1 MEQVKDAL
9 DGGITF
15 LQLREKD
22 LEYDAFL
29 QEAIEM
35 AKLSRKYG
43 VPFVINDEVEIAFKC
58 GADGV
63 HVGQEDMACRNA
75 RDILGPDKII
85 GVSVHNVKEALKAQ
99 ADGADYL
106 GLGAV
111 KATPTKTDARVVEF
125 EEIKKVCDAVNIPW
139 RSHRRDQKKDNM
151 MELKGSHVNADRSWS
166 LPFSEPRTLRKRDGR
181 MRKKAE
187 ELRIR

>member
-43 VPFVINDEVEIAFKC
+43 VPFVINDEVEIALKC

-75 RDILGPDKII
+75 RDILG
-85 GVSVHNVKEALKAQ
+85 
-99 ADGADYL
+99 
-106 GLGAV
+106 
-111 KATPTKTDARVVEF
+111 
-125 EEIKKVCDAVNIPW
+125 
-139 RSHRRDQKKDNM
+139 
-151 MELKGSHVNADRSWS
+151 
-166 LPFSEPRTLRKRDGR
+166 
-181 MRKKAE
+181 
-187 ELRIR
+187 RIRS

>member
-43 VPFVINDEVEIAFKC
+43 VPFVINDEVEIALKC
-58 GADGV
+58 GADG
-63 HVGQEDMACRNA
+63 
-75 RDILGPDKII
+75 
-85 GVSVHNVKEALKAQ
+85 
-99 ADGADYL
+99 GAGGY
-106 GLGAV
+106 GMPECQRYSGA
-111 KATPTKTDARVVEF
+111 
-125 EEIKKVCDAVNIPW
+125 
-139 RSHRRDQKKDNM
+139 
-151 MELKGSHVNADRSWS
+151 G
-166 LPFSEPRTLRKRDGR
+166 
-181 MRKKAE
+181 
-187 ELRIR
+187 

>member
-43 VPFVINDEVEIAFKC
+43 VPFVINDEVEIALKC
-58 GADGV
+58 GA
-63 HVGQEDMACRNA
+63 
-75 RDILGPDKII
+75 PY
-85 GVSVHNVKEALKAQ
+85 VSRSLR
-99 ADGADYL
+99 GSL
-106 GLGAV
+106 
-111 KATPTKTDARVVEF
+111 RV
-125 EEIKKVCDAVNIPW
+125 P
-139 RSHRRDQKKDNM
+139 
-151 MELKGSHVNADRSWS
+151 
-166 LPFSEPRTLRKRDGR
+166 P
-181 MRKKAE
+181 
-187 ELRIR
+187 